1 MSVRSVCERVTDE
14 ALLEAVARLP
24 TVSQPTPSPSGDAV
38 AFVWDDTG
46 RNELHRTDLD
56 TGETTQL
63 SDGELPRSTALPL
76 LWSEDGERVYY
87 HRDDAG
93 DEQFDLCTAD
103 RDGRH
108 ETVVDAAGQNRLLA
122 TDGDDLL
129 FASTAGGQLNL
140 HRYDA
145 DAGEQRQ
152 LTDRDRPIYGATPS
166 PSGDRIA
173 VTGVHPEDLDGHEAV
188 LVDRDGGRERALD
201 LGDASSESAAADWH
215 PDGDRLLVG
224 DDSTGVHR
232 VGVYDLAD
240 DSVDWLSDGTDP
252 EQAAAVSP
260 DGRYALATRM
270 RDASAVPVVYDLETG
285 DGRELDLPN
294 GVTWACGMG
303 AIADPFV
310 DDSTVVFTHQTAAE
324 RPSAIT
330 YDLAS
335 DEATTVQP
343 ADYGDLDPDTFVDAT
358 YHTYEAP
365 DGTEIG
371 GLLYEPDREDGEAVP
386 GVVQVH
392 GGPHWQSM
400 RRFNTTV
407 QFLATQGYAVFRP
420 NYRGS
425 TGRGREFKHAI
436 RGDWGGAE
444 QDDIAAAG
452 RWLAARD
459 GVDADRVGITGASYG
474 GYSAYCQLVQQPDLW
489 DAVVARVG
497 ITDLHALYEED
508 MPHFKTSLR
517 QAMGDPE
524 ENRDLWRDRSPVEH
538 VEHAEAPL
546 CVVHGV
552 NDPRCP
558 ISQARIFRDAL
569 ESERGWTAGEEFEYH
584 ELGAEGHGSADQE
597 QKVRTFE
604 LLGSFLDD
612 RL

>member
-1 MSVRSVCERVTDE
+1 MSVPYQWESVTDE
-14 ALLEAVARLP
+14 GLLEAVARLP
-24 TVSQPTPSPSGDAV
+24 TVHQPTPSPDGDAM

-46 RNELHRTDLD
+46 RNELHLRDLA
-56 TGETTQL
+56 TGETRRL
-63 SDGELPRSTALPL
+63 SDGELPRSSATPL
-76 LWSEDGERVYY
+76 LWSADGERVFY

-93 DEQFDLCTAD
+93 DEQFDLCAAD
-103 RDGRH
+103 RDGDH
-108 ETVVDAAGQNRLLA
+108 ETVVALDGQNRLLA
-122 TDGDDLL
+122 TAGEDLL
-129 FASTAGGQLNL
+129 FASTAGGQMNL

-145 DAGEQRQ
+145 AAGEQYQ
-152 LTDRDRPIYGATPS
+152 LTDRDRPVYGASPS

-173 VTGVHPEDLDGHEAV
+173 VMGVHPEDLDGHEVV
-188 LVDRDGGRERALD
+188 LVGADGDRERVLD
-201 LGDASSESAAADWH
+201 LGDPSSESAAVDWL

-224 DDSTGVHR
+224 DDSSGVHR

-240 DSVDWLSDGTDP
+240 DSVTWLSDGTDP
-252 EQAAAVSP
+252 EHAEAVSP

-285 DGRELDLPN
+285 DGRELDLPD
-294 GVTWACGMG
+294 GVTWPCGMG
-303 AIADPFV
+303 AVADPFV
-310 DDSTVVFTHQTAAE
+310 DDRTVLFKHQTAAE
-324 RPSAIT
+324 RPSAVT

-335 DEATTVQP
+335 DDAATVQP
-343 ADYGDLDPDTFVDAT
+343 ADYGDLDPGTFVDAT
-358 YHTYEAP
+358 YHTYESP

-371 GLLYEPDREDGEAVP
+371 GLLYEPDREAGDQRP

-425 TGRGREFKHAI
+425 TGRGRAFKHAI

-444 QDDIAAAG
+444 QEDVAEAG

-459 GVDADRVGITGASYG
+459 GVDADRVAVTGASYG
-474 GYSAYCQLVQQPDLW
+474 GYTAYCQLVQYPDLW

-508 MPHFKTSLR
+508 MPHFKTTLR
-517 QAMGDPE
+517 QQMGDPE
-524 ENRDLWRDRSPVEH
+524 ANRDLWRDRSPVEH
-538 VEHAEAPL
+538 AANAESPL

-558 ISQARIFRDAL
+558 ISQARLFRDAL
-569 ESERGWTAGEEFEYH
+569 ASERGWTAGEEFEYH
-584 ELGAEGHGSADQE
+584 ELGEEGHGSADQD